1 MHFSWVEDTLYS
13 SVSHILGSGGVFS
26 GWFICGLR
34 SLLCGKLDGWSW
46 LSEGLKY
53 CHLTKSNT
61 RLIFYDDCSSR
72 VRDSAS
78 IYLNG
83 DNTARSSK
91 SEEYV
96 FCWPHH
102 FLLGHPEVS
111 IIGVLCEVTQFIFDH
126 VIGKCPNPRTTVNAV
141 RQHIS
146 FRYIIHNK

>member
-1 MHFSWVEDTLYS
+1 MGMGVGM
-13 SVSHILGSGGVFS
+13 VSADARLSPRGCGVYT
-26 GWFICGLR
+26 INYPRYRVQDVLP
-34 SLLCGKLDGWSW
+34 
-46 LSEGLKY
+46 GLKY